1 MADEYID
8 NDESSSGACYNRI
21 VLIEMKVQVKTCQR
35 ELIGN
40 RPRWR

>member
-1 MADEYID
+1 MGKQLDTG
-8 NDESSSGACYNRI
+8 ESYSGTCYNSI